1 MSERGTAP
9 LSVQTLGSFAVWR
22 GAERLPDTAWSREKA
37 AQVFQYFVT
46 FPRLTDKERI
56 AEDLWTTLDADQ
68 ADRDFKVAMNA
79 LNDALEP
86 ERPARTNAVYLTRQG
101 SSYGLSSE
109 AEIELDFVKFE
120 QQLLEASR
128 ETNSDKAVELYRQG
142 LSFYKGDFLPN
153 RLSEDWTAA
162 TRERLSAL
170 YLTGATGLA
179 RLLLK
184 QENYVEVDLWCT
196 RVIGADGLWEEA
208 YRLLMRSHVQR
219 GNRPLA
225 VKTYREL
232 AAKLDKE
239 LGLEPMQETRALYE
253 EAMEK

>member
-1 MSERGTAP
+1 MSERNSAP

-56 AEDLWTTLDADQ
+56 AEDLWGTLDAET

-86 ERPARTNAVYLTRQG
+86 DRPPRTNAVYLTRQG

-109 AEIELDFVKFE
+109 AEIELDFVTFE
-120 QQLLEASR
+120 KHLLEASR
-128 ETNSDKAVELYRQG
+128 EDDPKKAVELYRQG
-142 LSFYKGDFLPN
+142 LERYKGDFLPN
-153 RLSEDWTAA
+153 RLGEDWTSA

-208 YRLLMRSHVQR
+208 YRLLMRSHLQR

-232 AAKLDKE
+232 EAKLEEE
-239 LGLEPMQETRALYE
+239 LDLEPMEETRRLYE
-253 EAMEK
+253 EVLA